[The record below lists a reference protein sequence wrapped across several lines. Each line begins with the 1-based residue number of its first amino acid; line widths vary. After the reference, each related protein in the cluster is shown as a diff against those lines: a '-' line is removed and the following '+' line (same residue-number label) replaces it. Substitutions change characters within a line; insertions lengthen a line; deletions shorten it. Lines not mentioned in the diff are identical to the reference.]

1 MDQVSVFED
10 IAHRT
15 GGNIYIGVV
24 GPVRT
29 GKSTFIK
36 RFAETL
42 VLPRVENENIRERAR
57 DELPQSG
64 SGRTIMTAEPKFIPE
79 QAVSVQFARGVEA
92 SVRLIDSVGYM
103 IPGASGQY
111 DESGERMVTTPWF
124 DHEVPMS
131 VAAEEGTKKVISDH
145 STIGIVVTTDG
156 SITDIPRS
164 DYIDAERR
172 VVQELQIIHKPFL
185 ILLNSTHP
193 EAKETQVLAQQLR
206 EENNDVVVLP
216 VNCKA
221 LSEEDICTIL
231 RAVLL
236 EFPITQIEV
245 RLPEWMGSVTPDNE
259 MMHLLYSHLLDQAE
273 ALECLR
279 EASSILP
286 GLQESDLITQV
297 TLDETDVAAGRV
309 AYTVVCPR
317 ELYYEMVSRES
328 GVALRS
334 DGDLIAFLRESR
346 LVRADYAHLQSA
358 LRDVRETGYGV
369 VLPQEDELRLE
380 EPEIVRQGGKYG
392 VRLKASG
399 SAIHMLR
406 TNVIAEVHPQ
416 LGGEEASG
424 EILGFLLQGFQG
436 DPKELWESNI
446 FGQPLSEMAREA
458 LDAKVQSMSPK
469 VAGKLQETIQKIVN
483 DGAGTLLCIIL

>member
-1 MDQVSVFED
+1 MDQVSVYQD
-10 IAHRT
+10 IAQRT

-36 RFAETL
+36 RFAEKL
-42 VLPRVENENIRERAR
+42 VLPHVEDENLRERAR

-64 SGRTIMTAEPKFIPE
+64 SGRTIMTAEPKFVPEEAIP
-79 QAVSVQFARGVEA
+79 VQFAPGVHA
-92 SVRLIDSVGYM
+92 SVRLIDSVGFM

-124 DHEVPMS
+124 DHEVTMS
-131 VAAEEGTKKVISDH
+131 VAAEEGTRKVIQDH

-156 SITDIPRS
+156 SITDIPRA
-164 DYIDAERR
+164 DYLDAERR
-172 VVQELQIIHKPFL
+172 VVQELQAIQKPFL
-185 ILLNSTHP
+185 ILLNSTRP
-193 EAKETQVLAQQLR
+193 DDIETKALAQQLQ
-206 EENNDVVVLP
+206 EETGAAVLA
-216 VNCKA
+216 VNCKT
-221 LSEEDICTIL
+221 LTEQDICSILTTIL
-231 RAVLL
+231 MA
-236 EFPITQIEV
+236 FPITQIEI
-245 RLPEWMGSVTPDNE
+245 RLPEWTNAIPPENE
-259 MMHLLYSHLLDQAE
+259 TMQKLYTQLLEQAE
-273 ALECLR
+273 ALEQLR
-279 EASSILP
+279 DADRFLTDLQGSELISQITYDDVNVSSGRITYD
-286 GLQESDLITQV
+286 LQ
-297 TLDETDVAAGRV
+297 
-309 AYTVVCPR
+309 CPR
-317 ELYYEMVSRES
+317 SMYYEIISRES
-328 GVALRS
+328 GVKLQN
-334 DGDLIAFLRESR
+334 DTDLIAFLQNAN
-346 LVRADYAHLQSA
+346 LVRADYEHVQSA
-358 LRDVRETGYGV
+358 LQNVRETGYGV
-369 VLPQEDELRLE
+369 VLPSEEEMRLE

-436 DPKELWESNI
+436 DPKELWASNI
-446 FGQPLSEMAREA
+446 FGKPLSEMAQTA
-458 LDAKVQSMSPK
+458 LEEKIQSMPPK

>member
-1 MDQVSVFED
+1 MDQVSVYQD
-10 IAHRT
+10 IAQRT

-36 RFAETL
+36 RFAEKL
-42 VLPRVENENIRERAR
+42 VLPHVEDENLRERAR

-64 SGRTIMTAEPKFIPE
+64 SGRTIMTAEPKFVPEEAIP
-79 QAVSVQFARGVEA
+79 VQFAPGVHA
-92 SVRLIDSVGYM
+92 SVRLIDSVGFM

-124 DHEVPMS
+124 DHEVTMS
-131 VAAEEGTKKVISDH
+131 VAAEEGTRKVIQDH

-156 SITDIPRS
+156 SITDIPRA
-164 DYIDAERR
+164 DYLDAERR
-172 VVQELQIIHKPFL
+172 VVQELQAIQKPFL
-185 ILLNSTHP
+185 ILLNSTRP
-193 EAKETQVLAQQLR
+193 DDIETKALAQQLQ
-206 EENNDVVVLP
+206 EETGAAVLA
-216 VNCKA
+216 VNCKT
-221 LSEEDICTIL
+221 LTEQDICSILTTIL
-231 RAVLL
+231 MA
-236 EFPITQIEV
+236 FPITQIEI
-245 RLPEWMGSVTPDNE
+245 RLPEWTNAIPPENE
-259 MMHLLYSHLLDQAE
+259 TMQQLYTQLLEQAE
-273 ALECLR
+273 ALEQLR
-279 EASSILP
+279 DADRFLTDLQGSELISQITYDDVNVSSGRITYD
-286 GLQESDLITQV
+286 LQ
-297 TLDETDVAAGRV
+297 
-309 AYTVVCPR
+309 CPR
-317 ELYYEMVSRES
+317 SMYYEIISRES
-328 GVALRS
+328 GVKLQN
-334 DGDLIAFLRESR
+334 DTDLIAFLQNAN
-346 LVRADYAHLQSA
+346 LVRADYEHVQSA
-358 LRDVRETGYGV
+358 LQNVRETGYGV
-369 VLPQEDELRLE
+369 VLPSEEEMRLE

-436 DPKELWESNI
+436 DPKELWASNI
-446 FGQPLSEMAREA
+446 FGKPLSEMAQTA
-458 LDAKVQSMSPK
+458 LEEKIQSMPPK

>member
-1 MDQVSVFED
+1 MDQVSVYED
-10 IAHRT
+10 IALRT

-42 VLPRVENENIRERAR
+42 VLPHVENENLRERAR

-64 SGRTIMTAEPKFIPE
+64 SGRTIMTAEPKFVPE
-79 QAVSVQFARGVEA
+79 EAISVQFAPGIQA
-92 SVRLIDSVGYM
+92 SVRLIDSVGFM
-103 IPGASGQY
+103 IPGAAGQY

-131 VAAEEGTKKVISDH
+131 TAAEEGTRKVITDH

-156 SITDIPRS
+156 SITDIPRA
-164 DYIDAERR
+164 DYLDAERR
-172 VVQELQIIHKPFL
+172 VVQELQAIHKPFL

-193 EAKETQVLAQQLR
+193 GAGETQTIAQQIR
-206 EENNDVVVLP
+206 EETGAIVLP

-221 LSEEDICTIL
+221 LTEQDICSIL
-231 RAVLL
+231 RAVLM
-236 EFPITQIEV
+236 EFPITKVEV
-245 RLPEWMGSVTPDNE
+245 RLPEWMAAIPPENE
-259 MMHLLYSHLLDQAE
+259 SMQQIYALLLEQAE
-273 ALECLR
+273 ALELLR
-279 EASSILP
+279 DAEELQQRPEA
-286 GLQESDLITQV
+286 SDLISEIS
-297 TLDETDVAAGRV
+297 LEETEVSSGAVRYRV
-309 AYTVVCPR
+309 QCPR
-317 ELYYEMVSRES
+317 ELYYAMLSRES
-328 GVALRS
+328 GVQLQS
-334 DGDLIAFLRESR
+334 DTDLLSFLRDANLIRE
-346 LVRADYAHLQSA
+346 DYAHIQSA
-358 LRDVRETGYGV
+358 LRDVRENGYGV
-369 VLPQEDELRLE
+369 VLPREDELRME

-446 FGQPLSEMAREA
+446 FGQPLSEMAQSALEA
-458 LDAKVQSMSPK
+458 KIQSMSPK

>member
-1 MDQVSVFED
+1 MDQVSVYED
-10 IAHRT
+10 IALRT

-42 VLPRVENENIRERAR
+42 VLPRVENENLRERAR

-64 SGRTIMTAEPKFIPE
+64 SGRTIMTAEPKFVPE
-79 QAVSVQFARGVEA
+79 EAIQVDFAPGVQA
-92 SVRLIDSVGYM
+92 SVRLIDSVGFM

-131 VAAEEGTKKVISDH
+131 VAAEEGTRKVICDH

-156 SITDIPRS
+156 SITDIPRT

-172 VVQELQIIHKPFL
+172 VVQELLAIQKPFL
-185 ILLNSTHP
+185 MLLNSTHP
-193 EAKETQVLAQQLR
+193 DAKETQTLAQQLR
-206 EENNDVVVLP
+206 KETGTVVLP
-216 VNCKA
+216 VNCKT
-221 LSEEDICTIL
+221 LTEKDICSIL
-231 RAVLL
+231 NAVLM
-236 EFPITQIEV
+236 EFPITKIEIC
-245 RLPEWMGSVTPDNE
+245 LPEWMAAIPPGNE
-259 MMHLLYSHLLDQAE
+259 SMQQIYARMAEQANELDLLRDAD
-273 ALECLR
+273 ALSR
-279 EASSILP
+279 N
-286 GLQESDLITQV
+286 LQQSELITKIS
-297 TLDETDVAAGRV
+297 LEETNVSSGCVQYRMQ
-309 AYTVVCPR
+309 CPR
-317 ELYYEMVSRES
+317 ELYYAMLSRES
-328 GVALRS
+328 GVNLQNDA
-334 DGDLIAFLRESR
+334 DLISFLHDAKLIRE
-346 LVRADYAHLQSA
+346 DYVHIQSA
-358 LRDVRETGYGV
+358 LKDVRESGYGV
-369 VLPQEDELRLE
+369 VLPGADELRLE

-446 FGQPLSEMAREA
+446 FGQPLSEMAQTA
-458 LDAKVQSMSPK
+458 LEEKIQSMSPK
-469 VAGKLQETIQKIVN
+469 VAGKLQETLQKIVN

>member
-1 MDQVSVFED
+1 MDQVSVYED
-10 IAHRT
+10 IALRT

-42 VLPRVENENIRERAR
+42 VLPHVENENLRERAR

-64 SGRTIMTAEPKFIPE
+64 SGRTIMTAEPKFVPE
-79 QAVSVQFARGVEA
+79 EAISVQFAPGIQA
-92 SVRLIDSVGYM
+92 SVRLIDSVGFM
-103 IPGASGQY
+103 IPGAAGQY

-131 VAAEEGTKKVISDH
+131 TAAEEGTRKVITDH

-156 SITDIPRS
+156 SITDIPRA
-164 DYIDAERR
+164 DYLDAERR
-172 VVQELQIIHKPFL
+172 VVQELQAIHKPFL

-193 EAKETQVLAQQLR
+193 GAGETQTIAQQIR
-206 EENNDVVVLP
+206 EETGAIVLP

-221 LSEEDICTIL
+221 LTEQDICSIL
-231 RAVLL
+231 RAVLM
-236 EFPITQIEV
+236 EFPITKVEV
-245 RLPEWMGSVTPDNE
+245 RLPEWMAAIPPENE
-259 MMHLLYSHLLDQAE
+259 SMQQIYALLLEQAE
-273 ALECLR
+273 TMELLR
-279 EASSILP
+279 DAEELQQRPEA
-286 GLQESDLITQV
+286 SDLISEIS
-297 TLDETDVAAGRV
+297 LEE
-309 AYTVVCPR
+309 TVVSSGAVRYRVQCPR
-317 ELYYEMVSRES
+317 ELYYAMLSRES
-328 GVALRS
+328 GVQLQS
-334 DGDLIAFLRESR
+334 DTDLLSFLRDANLIRE
-346 LVRADYAHLQSA
+346 DYAHIQSA
-358 LRDVRETGYGV
+358 LRDVRENGYGV
-369 VLPQEDELRLE
+369 VLPREDELRME

-446 FGQPLSEMAREA
+446 FGQPLSEMAQSALEA
-458 LDAKVQSMSPK
+458 KIQSMSPK

>member
-1 MDQVSVFED
+1 MDQVSVYED
-10 IAHRT
+10 IALRT

-42 VLPRVENENIRERAR
+42 VLPHVENENLRERAR

-64 SGRTIMTAEPKFIPE
+64 SGRTIMTAEPKFVPE
-79 QAVSVQFARGVEA
+79 EAISVQFAPGIQA
-92 SVRLIDSVGYM
+92 SVRLIDSVGFM
-103 IPGASGQY
+103 IPGAAGQY

-131 VAAEEGTKKVISDH
+131 TAAEEGTRKVITDH

-156 SITDIPRS
+156 SITDIPRA
-164 DYIDAERR
+164 DYLDAERR
-172 VVQELQIIHKPFL
+172 VVQELQAIHKPFL

-193 EAKETQVLAQQLR
+193 GAGETQTIAQQIR
-206 EENNDVVVLP
+206 EETGAIVLP

-221 LSEEDICTIL
+221 LTEQDICSIL
-231 RAVLL
+231 RAVLM
-236 EFPITQIEV
+236 EFPITKVEV
-245 RLPEWMGSVTPDNE
+245 RLPEWMAAIPPENE
-259 MMHLLYSHLLDQAE
+259 SMQQIYALLLEQAE
-273 ALECLR
+273 ALELLR
-279 EASSILP
+279 DAEELQQRPEA
-286 GLQESDLITQV
+286 SDLISEIS
-297 TLDETDVAAGRV
+297 LEE
-309 AYTVVCPR
+309 TVVSSGAVRYRVQCPR
-317 ELYYEMVSRES
+317 ELYYAMLSRES
-328 GVALRS
+328 GVQLQS
-334 DGDLIAFLRESR
+334 DTDLLSFLRDANLIRE
-346 LVRADYAHLQSA
+346 DYAHIQSA
-358 LRDVRETGYGV
+358 LRDVRENGYGV
-369 VLPQEDELRLE
+369 VLPREDELRME

-446 FGQPLSEMAREA
+446 FGQPLSEMAQSALEA
-458 LDAKVQSMSPK
+458 KIQSMSPK

>member
-1 MDQVSVFED
+1 MDQVSVYED
-10 IAHRT
+10 IALRT
-15 GGNIYIGVV
+15 DGNIYIGVV

-42 VLPRVENENIRERAR
+42 VLPRVDNENLRERAR

-64 SGRTIMTAEPKFIPE
+64 SGRTIMTAEPKFVPE
-79 QAVSVQFARGVEA
+79 EAIEVQFTPGVRA
-92 SVRLIDSVGYM
+92 SVRLIDSVGFM

-111 DESGERMVTTPWF
+111 DENGERMVTTPWF

-131 VAAEEGTKKVISDH
+131 VAAEEGTRKVICDH

-156 SITDIPRS
+156 SITDIPRA

-172 VVQELQIIHKPFL
+172 VVQELKAIQKPFL

-193 EAKETQVLAQQLR
+193 AASETLMLAQQIQ
-206 EENNDVVVLP
+206 EETGTVVLP
-216 VNCKA
+216 VNCKT
-221 LSEEDICTIL
+221 LTERDICSIL
-231 RAVLL
+231 NAVLM
-236 EFPITQIEV
+236 EFPITKIKIC
-245 RLPEWMGSVTPDNE
+245 LPEWMTSIPPENE
-259 MMHLLYSHLLDQAE
+259 SMQQIYALVSEQAE
-273 ALECLR
+273 TLALLR
-279 EASSILP
+279 DANAFP
-286 GLQESDLITQV
+286 QRLQQADLITQI
-297 TLDETDVAAGRV
+297 TLEETDVSSGRV
-309 AYTVVCPR
+309 QYRVQCPR
-317 ELYYEMVSRES
+317 ELYYAMLSRES
-328 GVALRS
+328 GVKLQNDA
-334 DGDLIAFLRESR
+334 DLISFLHDANLIRE
-346 LVRADYAHLQSA
+346 DYMHIESA
-358 LRDVRETGYGV
+358 LQNVREGGYGV
-369 VLPQEDELRLE
+369 VLPGEDELRLE

-416 LGGEEASG
+416 LGGGEVSG

-446 FGQPLSEMAREA
+446 FGQPLSEMAKSA
-458 LDAKVQSMSPK
+458 LEEKIQSMSPK
-469 VAGKLQETIQKIVN
+469 VAGKLQETLQKIVN
-483 DGAGTLLCIIL
+483 EGAGTLLCIIL

>member
-1 MDQVSVFED
+1 MDQVSVYQD
-10 IAHRT
+10 IAQRT

-36 RFAETL
+36 RFAEKL
-42 VLPRVENENIRERAR
+42 VLPHVEDENLRERAR

-64 SGRTIMTAEPKFIPE
+64 SGRTIMTAEPKFVPEEAIP
-79 QAVSVQFARGVEA
+79 VQFAPGVHA
-92 SVRLIDSVGYM
+92 SVRLIDSVGFM

-124 DHEVPMS
+124 DHEVTMS
-131 VAAEEGTKKVISDH
+131 VAAEEGTRKVIQDH

-156 SITDIPRS
+156 SITDIPRA
-164 DYIDAERR
+164 DYLDAERR
-172 VVQELQIIHKPFL
+172 VVQELQAIQKPFL
-185 ILLNSTHP
+185 ILLNSTRP
-193 EAKETQVLAQQLR
+193 DDIETKALAQQLQ
-206 EENNDVVVLP
+206 EETGAAVLA
-216 VNCKA
+216 VNCKT
-221 LSEEDICTIL
+221 LTEQDICSILTTIL
-231 RAVLL
+231 MA
-236 EFPITQIEV
+236 FPITQIEI
-245 RLPEWMGSVTPDNE
+245 RLPEWTNAIPPENE
-259 MMHLLYSHLLDQAE
+259 TMQQLYTQLLEQAE
-273 ALECLR
+273 ALEQLR
-279 EASSILP
+279 DADRFLTD
-286 GLQESDLITQV
+286 LQGSDLISQITY
-297 TLDETDVAAGRV
+297 DDVNVSSGRIT
-309 AYTVVCPR
+309 YDLQCPR
-317 ELYYEMVSRES
+317 SMYYEIISRES
-328 GVALRS
+328 GVKLQN
-334 DGDLIAFLRESR
+334 DTDLIAFLQDAN
-346 LVRADYAHLQSA
+346 LVRADYEHVQSA
-358 LRDVRETGYGV
+358 LQNVRETGYGV
-369 VLPQEDELRLE
+369 VLPSEEEMRLE

-436 DPKELWESNI
+436 DPKELWASNI
-446 FGQPLSEMAREA
+446 FGKPLSEMAQTA
-458 LDAKVQSMSPK
+458 LEEKIQSMPPK

>member
-1 MDQVSVFED
+1 MDQVSVYED
-10 IAHRT
+10 IALRT

-42 VLPRVENENIRERAR
+42 VLPRVENVNLRERAR

-64 SGRTIMTAEPKFIPE
+64 SGRTIMTAEPKFVPEEAIP
-79 QAVSVQFARGVEA
+79 VQFAPGVQA
-92 SVRLIDSVGYM
+92 SIRLIDSVGFM
-103 IPGASGQY
+103 IPGAAGQY

-131 VAAEEGTKKVISDH
+131 VAAEEGTRKVISDH

-156 SITDIPRS
+156 SITDIPRA
-164 DYIDAERR
+164 DYLDAERR
-172 VVQELQIIHKPFL
+172 VVQELQEIQKPFL
-185 ILLNSTHP
+185 MLLNSTHP
-193 EAKETQVLAQQLR
+193 DADQTQELAQKMR
-206 EENNDVVVLP
+206 EETGAVVLP

-221 LSEEDICTIL
+221 LTEQDICAIL
-231 RAVLL
+231 RAVLM

-245 RLPEWMGSVTPDNE
+245 RLPEWMAAIPPDNE
-259 MMHLLYSHLLDQAE
+259 NMQQIYSLLLEQTESLELLRDAE
-273 ALECLR
+273 KLPHRALESELVSMISL
-279 EASSILP
+279 E
-286 GLQESDLITQV
+286 
-297 TLDETDVAAGRV
+297 ETDVSSGRV
-309 AYTVVCPR
+309 RYHVQCPR
-317 ELYYEMVSRES
+317 ELYYAMLSRES
-328 GVALRS
+328 GVKLQC
-334 DGDLIAFLRESR
+334 DTDLISFLRDANV
-346 LVRADYAHLQSA
+346 VREDYAHIQSA
-358 LRDVRETGYGV
+358 LRDVRENGYGV
-369 VLPQEDELRLE
+369 VLPREEELRME

-406 TNVIAEVHPQ
+406 TNVIAEVHPE

-446 FGQPLSEMAREA
+446 FGQPLNEMAKTA
-458 LDAKVQSMSPK
+458 LETKIQSMSPK
-469 VAGKLQETIQKIVN
+469 VAGKLQETMQKIVN

>member
-1 MDQVSVFED
+1 MDQVSVYQD
-10 IAHRT
+10 IAQRT

-36 RFAETL
+36 RFAEKL
-42 VLPRVENENIRERAR
+42 VLPHVEDENLRERAR

-64 SGRTIMTAEPKFIPE
+64 SGRTIMTAEPKFVPEEAIP
-79 QAVSVQFARGVEA
+79 VQFAPGVHA
-92 SVRLIDSVGYM
+92 SVRLIDSVGFM

-124 DHEVPMS
+124 DHEVTMS
-131 VAAEEGTKKVISDH
+131 VAAEEGTRKVIQDH

-156 SITDIPRS
+156 SITDIPRA
-164 DYIDAERR
+164 DYLDAERR
-172 VVQELQIIHKPFL
+172 VVQELQAIQKPFL
-185 ILLNSTHP
+185 ILLNSTRP
-193 EAKETQVLAQQLR
+193 DDIETKALAQQLQ
-206 EENNDVVVLP
+206 EETGAAVLA
-216 VNCKA
+216 VNCKT
-221 LSEEDICTIL
+221 LTEQDICSILTTIL
-231 RAVLL
+231 MA
-236 EFPITQIEV
+236 FPITQIEI
-245 RLPEWMGSVTPDNE
+245 RLPEWTNAIPPENE
-259 MMHLLYSHLLDQAE
+259 TMQQLYTQLLEQAE
-273 ALECLR
+273 ALEQLR
-279 EASSILP
+279 DADRFLTDLQGSELISQITYDDVNVSSGRITYD
-286 GLQESDLITQV
+286 LQ
-297 TLDETDVAAGRV
+297 
-309 AYTVVCPR
+309 CPR
-317 ELYYEMVSRES
+317 SMYYEIISRES
-328 GVALRS
+328 GVKLQN
-334 DGDLIAFLRESR
+334 DTDLIAFLQDAN
-346 LVRADYAHLQSA
+346 LVRADYEHVQSA
-358 LRDVRETGYGV
+358 LQNVRETGYGV
-369 VLPQEDELRLE
+369 VLPSEEEMRLE

-436 DPKELWESNI
+436 DPKELWASNI
-446 FGQPLSEMAREA
+446 FGKPLSEMAQTA
-458 LDAKVQSMSPK
+458 LEEKIQSMPPK

>member
-1 MDQVSVFED
+1 MDQVSVYQD
-10 IAHRT
+10 IALRT

-36 RFAETL
+36 RFTETL
-42 VLPRVENENIRERAR
+42 VLPRVEDENLRERAR

-64 SGRTIMTAEPKFIPE
+64 SGRTIMTAEPKFVPE
-79 QAVSVQFARGVEA
+79 EAVPVQFAPGVQA
-92 SVRLIDSVGYM
+92 SVRLIDSVGFM

-124 DHEVPMS
+124 DREVPMS
-131 VAAEEGTKKVISDH
+131 IAAEEGTRKVIQDH

-156 SITDIPRS
+156 SITDIPRA
-164 DYIDAERR
+164 DYLDAERR
-172 VVQELQIIHKPFL
+172 VVQELQAIHKPFL

-193 EAKETQVLAQQLR
+193 DADETKALAQQLQ
-206 EENNDVVVLP
+206 DDTSTAVLP
-216 VNCKA
+216 VNCKM
-221 LSEEDICTIL
+221 LSEQDICMILNTIL
-231 RAVLL
+231 MA
-236 EFPITQIEV
+236 FPITQIEI
-245 RLPEWMGSVTPDNE
+245 RLPEWMNAIPSDNE
-259 MMHLLYSHLLDQAE
+259 TLQQLYALLLEQAE
-273 ALECLR
+273 ALEQLQDADRSLRDLR
-279 EASSILP
+279 ESEIISKI
-286 GLQESDLITQV
+286 
-297 TLDETDVAAGRV
+297 TLDEVNVAAGRIT
-309 AYTVVCPR
+309 YGLQCPR
-317 ELYYEMVSRES
+317 SLYYEMISRES
-328 GVALRS
+328 GMELKS
-334 DGDLIAFLRESR
+334 DADLIAFLKNAN
-346 LVRADYAHLQSA
+346 LIRADYEHVHSA
-358 LRDVRETGYGV
+358 LQNVRETGYGV
-369 VLPQEDELRLE
+369 VLPRENETRLE

-446 FGQPLSEMAREA
+446 FGRPLSEMAQSA
-458 LDAKVQSMSPK
+458 LEDKIQSMSPK

>member
-1 MDQVSVFED
+1 MDQVSVYQD
-10 IAHRT
+10 IAQRT

-36 RFAETL
+36 RFAEKL
-42 VLPRVENENIRERAR
+42 VLPHVEDENLRERAR

-64 SGRTIMTAEPKFIPE
+64 SGRTIMTAEPKFVPEEAIP
-79 QAVSVQFARGVEA
+79 VQFAPGVHA
-92 SVRLIDSVGYM
+92 SVRLIDSVGFM

-124 DHEVPMS
+124 DHEVTMS
-131 VAAEEGTKKVISDH
+131 VAAEEGTRKVIQDH

-156 SITDIPRS
+156 SITDIPRA
-164 DYIDAERR
+164 DYLDAERR
-172 VVQELQIIHKPFL
+172 VVQELQAIQKPFL
-185 ILLNSTHP
+185 ILLNSTRP
-193 EAKETQVLAQQLR
+193 DDIETKALAQQLQ
-206 EENNDVVVLP
+206 EETGAAVLA
-216 VNCKA
+216 VNCKT
-221 LSEEDICTIL
+221 LTEQDICSILTTIL
-231 RAVLL
+231 MA
-236 EFPITQIEV
+236 FPITQIEI
-245 RLPEWMGSVTPDNE
+245 RLPEWTNAIPPENE
-259 MMHLLYSHLLDQAE
+259 TMQQLYTQLLEQAE
-273 ALECLR
+273 ALEQLR
-279 EASSILP
+279 DADRFLTD
-286 GLQESDLITQV
+286 LQGSDLISQITY
-297 TLDETDVAAGRV
+297 DDVNVSSGRIT
-309 AYTVVCPR
+309 YDLQCPR
-317 ELYYEMVSRES
+317 SMYYEIISRES
-328 GVALRS
+328 GVKLQN
-334 DGDLIAFLRESR
+334 DTDLIAFLQNAN
-346 LVRADYAHLQSA
+346 LVRADYEHVQSA
-358 LRDVRETGYGV
+358 LQNVRETGYGV
-369 VLPQEDELRLE
+369 VLPSEEEMRLE

-436 DPKELWESNI
+436 DPKELWASNI
-446 FGQPLSEMAREA
+446 FGKPLSEMAQTA
-458 LDAKVQSMSPK
+458 LEEKIQSMPPK

>member
-1 MDQVSVFED
+1 MDQVSVYED
-10 IAHRT
+10 IALRT

-42 VLPRVENENIRERAR
+42 VLPHVENENLRERAR

-64 SGRTIMTAEPKFIPE
+64 SGRTIMTAEPKFVPE
-79 QAVSVQFARGVEA
+79 EAISVQFAPGIQA
-92 SVRLIDSVGYM
+92 SVRLIDSVGFM
-103 IPGASGQY
+103 IPGAAGQY

-131 VAAEEGTKKVISDH
+131 TAAEEGTRKVITDH

-156 SITDIPRS
+156 SITDIPRA
-164 DYIDAERR
+164 DYLDAERR
-172 VVQELQIIHKPFL
+172 VVQELQAIHKPFL

-193 EAKETQVLAQQLR
+193 GAGETQTIAQQIR
-206 EENNDVVVLP
+206 EETGAIVLP

-221 LSEEDICTIL
+221 LTEQDICSIL
-231 RAVLL
+231 RAVLM
-236 EFPITQIEV
+236 EFPITKVEV
-245 RLPEWMGSVTPDNE
+245 RLPEWMAAIPPENE
-259 MMHLLYSHLLDQAE
+259 SMQQIYALLLEQAE
-273 ALECLR
+273 ALELLR
-279 EASSILP
+279 DAEEPQQRPEA
-286 GLQESDLITQV
+286 SDLISEIS
-297 TLDETDVAAGRV
+297 LEE
-309 AYTVVCPR
+309 TVVSSGAVRYRVQCPR
-317 ELYYEMVSRES
+317 ELYYAMLSRES
-328 GVALRS
+328 GVQLQS
-334 DGDLIAFLRESR
+334 DTDLLSFLRDANLIRE
-346 LVRADYAHLQSA
+346 DYAHIQSA
-358 LRDVRETGYGV
+358 LRDVRENGYGV
-369 VLPQEDELRLE
+369 VLPREDELRME

-446 FGQPLSEMAREA
+446 FGQPLSEMAQSALEA
-458 LDAKVQSMSPK
+458 KIQSMSPK

>member
-1 MDQVSVFED
+1 MDQVSVYED
-10 IAHRT
+10 IALRT

-36 RFAETL
+36 QFAETL
-42 VLPRVENENIRERAR
+42 VLPHVENENLRERAR

-64 SGRTIMTAEPKFIPE
+64 SGRTIMTAEPKFVPE
-79 QAVSVQFARGVEA
+79 KAIQVQFAPGVQA
-92 SVRLIDSVGYM
+92 SVRIIDSVGFM
-103 IPGASGQY
+103 IPGAAGQF

-131 VAAEEGTKKVISDH
+131 VAAEEGTRKVISDH

-156 SITDIPRS
+156 SITDIPRA
-164 DYIDAERR
+164 DYLDAEQR
-172 VVQELQIIHKPFL
+172 VVRELQAIQKPFL

-193 EAKETQVLAQQLR
+193 DAKETVALAQQLR
-206 EENNDVVVLP
+206 DETDSVVLP

-221 LSEEDICTIL
+221 LTEKDICSIL
-231 RAVLL
+231 SAVLM

-245 RLPEWMGSVTPDNE
+245 RLPEWMNAIPPENE
-259 MMHLLYSHLLDQAE
+259 TMQQLYSLLTDRTE
-273 ALECLR
+273 ALERLR
-279 EASSILP
+279 EAESILP
-286 GLQESDLITQV
+286 GLLESELISQISV
-297 TLDETDVAAGRV
+297 DKIDVAAGYV
-309 AYTVVCPR
+309 HYSLLCPR
-317 ELYYEMVSRES
+317 ELYYDMISRES
-328 GVALRS
+328 GVELRS
-334 DGDLIAFLRESR
+334 DGDLISFLQESR
-346 LVRADYAHLQSA
+346 IVRADYAHIQSA
-358 LRDVRETGYGV
+358 LQDVRENGYGV
-369 VLPQEDELRLE
+369 VLPMEEEMRLE

-399 SAIHMLR
+399 SAIHLIR

-436 DPKELWESNI
+436 DPKQLWESNI
-446 FGQPLSEMAREA
+446 FGQPLSEMAQTA
-458 LDAKVQSMSPK
+458 LESKVESISPK